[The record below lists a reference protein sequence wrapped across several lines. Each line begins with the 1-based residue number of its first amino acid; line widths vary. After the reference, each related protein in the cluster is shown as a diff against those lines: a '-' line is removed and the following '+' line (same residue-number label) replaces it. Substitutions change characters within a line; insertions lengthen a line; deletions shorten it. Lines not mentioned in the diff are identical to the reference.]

1 MVLCDKAEKEEF
13 MKLVLLAMAFLAAT
27 TLTGCTGDKDSGT
40 DSGTT
45 HQTDSGEDSGL

>member
-1 MVLCDKAEKEEF
+1 
-13 MKLVLLAMAFLAAT
+13 MKLVLLTLALLAT
-27 TLTGCTGDKDSGT
+27 STLTGCTGDKDSGT